1 MKQLPKFSMQFEAM
15 TIEHLGLRLYNSLP
29 PVMTE
34 LVSNAYD
41 AESARVDITLPTT
54 DISPDSEVVIR
65 DYGHALTAE
74 ELQNEYLPIGRN
86 RRGEHANK
94 SMSKHNK
101 RHVTGRKGLGKLSC
115 FGVADEMEIR
125 SIVDGNAITLRLDYP
140 KMKAWPT
147 GRPYEP
153 EFVAERSGPT
163 DDATGVEIRMRR
175 LRRKYK
181 IDPVSIR
188 KGLAKRLGFIG
199 TGFSV
204 KVNGTAVQPGDR
216 VRKDDCVAGACW
228 DVAALPHSALVD
240 GTHSVSGWIGFVQES
255 SSTGRGVDIFAHG
268 KAVELGS
275 YFNFSSTH
283 AQFPR
288 SYLVGHV
295 TADFLDDPE
304 ADLVA
309 TARNQVLWD
318 EPRAQALQK
327 WGEQTLTWAF
337 NKWVELRK
345 KEKERRLI
353 RVAKFDDWLKGR
365 TPSEQRAA
373 TRMVKLLVDDDRVD
387 AETAEPLLEIIKVS
401 VESAAFADLL
411 DALET
416 RIASTATLL
425 NLFKEWRVIE
435 AREHLRLADGRR
447 AAIEQLDKFI
457 RSGAL
462 EVQQMQ
468 PLLRQHLW
476 LLDPAWTQAEVE
488 QHYSALIAKH
498 AKESKSIP
506 EKDRRMDILGVSDGR
521 VLTIVEIKRPEKT
534 LTLDDLNQIERYVDW
549 AQETLRG
556 TGDAAFSVIS
566 GLLIVGQYS
575 SGPGIR
581 QKIQRLQGSDIRV
594 QIYADVSRR
603 AKERYDIRDKELR
616 KIAPEYARGAR
627 KKAAAGRAKK
637 KARR

>member
-1 MKQLPKFSMQFEAM
+1 
-15 TIEHLGLRLYNSLP
+15 
-29 PVMTE
+29 
-34 LVSNAYD
+34 
-41 AESARVDITLPTT
+41 
-54 DISPDSEVVIR
+54 
-65 DYGHALTAE
+65 
-74 ELQNEYLPIGRN
+74 
-86 RRGEHANK
+86 
-94 SMSKHNK
+94 
-101 RHVTGRKGLGKLSC
+101 
-115 FGVADEMEIR
+115 MEIR
-125 SIVDGNAITLRLDYP
+125 SIADGHAITLRLDYP

-147 GRPYEP
+147 GQPYEP
-153 EFVAERSGPT
+153 ELVVSRSGPT
-163 DDATGVEIRMRR
+163 DDPTGVEIRMRR

-181 IDPVSIR
+181 IDPATIR

-199 TGFSV
+199 AGFAV
-204 KVNGTAVQPGDR
+204 KVNGTSVQPGDR
-216 VRKDDCVAGACW
+216 VRKDDCVGNACW
-228 DVAALPHSALVD
+228 DVEKLPHGAAVD
-240 GTHSVSGWIGFVQES
+240 PEHGVTGWIGFVPES

-275 YFNFSSTH
+275 YFNFASTH

-318 EPRAQALQK
+318 EPRAHALQQ
-327 WGEQTLTWAF
+327 WGERTLTWAF
-337 NKWVELRK
+337 NEWVELRK
-345 KEKERRLI
+345 KEKEHRLI
-353 RVAKFDDWLKGR
+353 RVAQFDDWLQGR

-373 TRMVKLLVDDDRVD
+373 RRMVKLLVDDDRVD
-387 AETAEPLLEIIKVS
+387 AETAEPLLEVIKVS

-416 RIASTATLL
+416 RTASTATLL

-447 AAIEQLDKFI
+447 AAIDQLDKFI

-498 AKESKSIP
+498 AKEPKSLP
-506 EKDRRMDILGVSDGR
+506 EIDRRMDILGVSDGR
-521 VLTIVEIKRPEKT
+521 VLTIVEIKRPEKM
-534 LTLDDLNQIERYVDW
+534 LTLEDLNQIEQYVDW
-549 AQETLRG
+549 ARDTLKSS
-556 TGDAAFSVIS
+556 GDAGFSVIS
-566 GLLIVGQYS
+566 GLLIVGRHS
-575 SGPGIR
+575 SAAGIR
-581 QKIQRLQGSDIRV
+581 PKITRLLGSDIRV

-603 AKERYDIRDKELR
+603 AKERYDIRDKALR
-616 KIAPEYARGAR
+616 KIAPEYSRSAR
-627 KKAAAGRAKK
+627 KKATAARARKAARKK
-637 KARR
+637 